1 VVQILTG
8 LGMQVHAIAEGWQ
21 VTAPSWRFD
30 MAIEADL
37 IEELARMYGLD
48 NLPKLPLSA
57 TNIAPSSRN
66 QSTQPLKNLLVAKG
80 YQEAITY
87 SFVDGKEQVLVE
99 PNIEGINLANPIA
112 ETLGQMRVSLWTG
125 LLSALRYNLNRQVKR
140 IRFFETGLRFLPE
153 YDAQNLPTQ
162 IQTLA
167 GIACGA
173 AQEVQWS
180 SSARPVDFYDVKGDL
195 EVLFAQAGIANEI
208 EFKAEKHPALH
219 PGQSAGIYYQQKQ
232 VGWLG
237 NLHPLLANQLDIE
250 ANVVLFSVDLSVLT
264 QPTAMSA
271 FAGLSKFPLV
281 KRDVALVVDHA
292 VSYQQ
297 LRELAL
303 SVKRDWYLG
312 VTLFDVYAGKGLQEG
327 QKSLALSLHFQDL
340 HRTLTDQEIEACVNE
355 VVSVVSQVTGAQL
368 RN

>member
-1 VVQILTG
+1 
-8 LGMQVHAIAEGWQ
+8 
-21 VTAPSWRFD
+21 
-30 MAIEADL
+30 
-37 IEELARMYGLD
+37 
-48 NLPKLPLSA
+48 
-57 TNIAPSSRN
+57 
-66 QSTQPLKNLLVAKG
+66 
-80 YQEAITY
+80 
-87 SFVDGKEQVLVE
+87 
-99 PNIEGINLANPIA
+99 
-112 ETLGQMRVSLWTG
+112 
-125 LLSALRYNLNRQVKR
+125 
-140 IRFFETGLRFLPE
+140 
-153 YDAQNLPTQ
+153 
-162 IQTLA
+162 
-167 GIACGA
+167 
-173 AQEVQWS
+173 
-180 SSARPVDFYDVKGDL
+180 
-195 EVLFAQAGIANEI
+195 VLFAQAGIANEI

-250 ANVVLFSVDLSVLT
+250 ENVVLFSVDLSVLT